1 MINLELGPNGRSAG
15 TLSWAGLYNSYYWI
29 DPARRVA
36 GLIMTQIL
44 PFADRRAVDL
54 YGRFER
60 GVHGLLD

>member
-1 MINLELGPNGRSAG
+1 MTPGGSAG

-29 DPARRVA
+29 DPVQRVA

-44 PFADRRAVDL
+44 PFADRRAVGL

-60 GVHGLLD
+60 GICEMIAS